1 MKAIYNEMLKALI
14 NFDYEVFEEIFIDYV
29 EKSLSYFDVS
39 GEEPERVYHSFV
51 LGMLVSLNNTH
62 YVLSNRESGYGRY
75 DVMVIPKDISK
86 PGIIIEFK
94 RARKTNKKTIEQ
106 LIEEAKTQIEEK
118 KYEMELL
125 NRGITNI
132 KKLVIV
138 FKGKEVCVNDVT

>member
-1 MKAIYNEMLKALI
+1 
-14 NFDYEVFEEIFIDYV
+14 
-29 EKSLSYFDVS
+29 
-39 GEEPERVYHSFV
+39 
-51 LGMLVSLNNTH
+51 MLVSLNNTH

-118 KYEMELL
+118 KYKTELL
-125 NRGITNI
+125 SRGITNI

-138 FKGKEVCVNDVT
+138 FKGKEVCIKDVT